1 MRPSALVFVLVAF
14 LATAPAADGQSFR
27 AQASWTAGH
36 VGGLV
41 LGLDGRKP
49 LGPGP
54 ELPLPGAAGRGP
66 VEAPTRP
73 WVLTGMVG
81 LGINVA
87 PPDED
92 PDVEALLQG
101 HGGLLYRTG
110 SSLVTAVG
118 GVVVVYLP
126 QGAVGPAAVVEAADL
141 IDLQT
146 GLLSTDRGWMG
157 HLALTVA
164 VSFVNDI
171 LGG

>member
-1 MRPSALVFVLVAF
+1 
-14 LATAPAADGQSFR
+14 
-27 AQASWTAGH
+27 
-36 VGGLV
+36 
-41 LGLDGRKP
+41 
-49 LGPGP
+49 
-54 ELPLPGAAGRGP
+54 
-66 VEAPTRP
+66 
-73 WVLTGMVG
+73 MVG